1 VCDTRATSGDRVAS
15 GRRVDVPT
23 AQNLPRLGALRLLN
37 VVRWLLPVVLS
48 VVAWTFEWTEH
59 LSAEH
64 EPLTLGFYG
73 EVLLFGVVGP
83 VVVAVVLTWVLRLVV
98 TLQATSD
105 ALGSINRDLETIV
118 AERTANLQAATQE
131 LADGNRQLG
140 QANDELRELDRM
152 KSDFVSLVSH
162 QLRAPLTNINGAL
175 ELVAQ
180 ETELPPEARQR
191 TLRILTA
198 EGKRLSHMIETILDV
213 SRLEAGRLTLRPGPV
228 AVEPLLARVRASFAS
243 SDAYRRDW
251 KLVVAPVLPPV
262 WADEMLLEEIVRNLV
277 ENAVR
282 YSSPGH
288 PIEISAGRD
297 GESVTLA
304 VADHG
309 PGIPEEK
316 QRAIFRS
323 FYRLDQSESAP
334 AGYGLGLYFA
344 DKLGRAL
351 GGEIR
356 VESPIWPDRDTP
368 GSRFAFT
375 LPIVQDVPPEEDA
388 GISDTAGLETLG

>member
-1 VCDTRATSGDRVAS
+1 
-15 GRRVDVPT
+15 VDVPT
-23 AQNLPRLGALRLLN
+23 AQNLPRPEALRILD
-37 VVRWLLPVVLS
+37 VVRWLLPLTLA

-73 EVLLFGVVGP
+73 EVLLFGVIGP
-83 VVVAVVLTWVLRLVV
+83 VVVAIVLTWVRRLVV
-98 TLQATSD
+98 TLQATSG
-105 ALGSINRDLETIV
+105 ALGAINRDLGTMV

-131 LADGNRQLG
+131 LAEKNRQLG
-140 QANDELRELDRM
+140 RANDELRELDRM

-175 ELVAQ
+175 ELMAQ
-180 ETELPPEARQR
+180 EADLPPASRQR
-191 TLRILTA
+191 TLRILTE
-198 EGKRLSHMIETILDV
+198 EGQRLSHMIETILDV

-228 AVEPLLARVRASFAS
+228 AVEPLLARVCASVVAS
-243 SDAYRRDW
+243 EAGGRDW
-251 KLVVAPVLPPV
+251 RLEVAPELPPV

-282 YSSPGH
+282 YSSSGH
-288 PIEISAGRD
+288 PIEISARRD
-297 GESVTLA
+297 QESVTLA

-309 PGIPEEK
+309 PGIPEGK
-316 QRAIFRS
+316 QRAVFRS

-344 DKLGRAL
+344 DKLARAL

-356 VESPIWPDRDTP
+356 VESPIWPDRDAP
-368 GSRFAFT
+368 GTRFAFA
-375 LPIVQDVPPEEDA
+375 LPIVGDVPPEEEA
-388 GISDTAGLETLG
+388 GTSETDGAGTPG